1 MRFLALLQKS
11 LQESWRDWKIL
22 LLTLSFAPFF
32 TLVLHYYYEG
42 SGEATDPSALPEE
55 IHYYIPAMLALALM
69 MLLFTAAGA
78 LIREKDRGTLVRLRV
93 SGMRPGEWLGA
104 VAVVQ
109 VGLGLAAVG
118 LTWLA
123 AVAIGAPTGG
133 RLLPFVL
140 LTVVSSLSV
149 CAVGVLVAAWLRTSF
164 DLWTVGCFPFF
175 VLMFFSGGMFPLP
188 SLGLF
193 RLGGRLVELNG
204 LLPTTHTI
212 TGFVQV
218 LYEGAGTGD
227 ILFELTA
234 ILFLTLVYG
243 ALGVW
248 LFQRR
253 HLSPER

>member
-1 MRFLALLQKS
+1 MRYQALLYKS
-11 LQESWRDWKIL
+11 LLESWRDWKIL

-32 TLVLHYYYEG
+32 TLILHYYYEG
-42 SGEATDPSALPEE
+42 SGETADPAGLSEE
-55 IHYYIPAMLALALM
+55 LLYYIPAMLALALM

-93 SGMRPGEWLGA
+93 SGMRPVEWLGA
-104 VAVVQ
+104 VATVQ

-123 AVAIGAPTGG
+123 ALAIGAPTGG
-133 RLLPFVL
+133 RLVPFLL
-140 LTVVSSLSV
+140 LTLVSSLSI
-149 CAVGVLVAAWLRTSF
+149 CALGILVAAWLRTSF

-193 RLGGRLVELNG
+193 RLGGRLFELNG

-212 TGFVQV
+212 GGYVRV

-234 ILFLTLVYG
+234 ILILTLVYG
-243 ALGVW
+243 ALGVH
-248 LFQRR
+248 LFHRR